1 MPTENHLKM
10 LETAMHEFVQS
21 KGWYEADSPR
31 PQTLRN
37 LAVSLVLEASEVL
50 EHFQWGEQLRDREE
64 FAAVAGGPAQT
75 LGNHGARPLLRMHCA
90 TRRPLRQAGGRS
102 MMPKSCG
109 LFGKHHAVKQRVKAK
124 CPIRGAGSSLWSISA
139 FPRIAKTLQLFALTQ
154 FLTQN
159 RCALLLELL

>member
-64 FAAVAGGPAQT
+64 FAAELADVM
-75 LGNHGARPLLRMHCA
+75 LYL
-90 TRRPLRQAGGRS
+90 
-102 MMPKSCG
+102 
-109 LFGKHHAVKQRVKAK
+109 
-124 CPIRGAGSSLWSISA
+124 
-139 FPRIAKTLQLFALTQ
+139 LQLASLSGVD
-154 FLTQN
+154 
-159 RCALLLELL
+159 LEQAVLEKLRKNHERTWDQPDG